1 MQKNVRSLSAGKLLI
16 AKVVF
21 RSRSFGS
28 DIDARTISLDAWFK
42 LQISFCFS
50 PILLCFRADMNV
62 YNIVIENIPIQLPL
76 TDRSNYRKIRV
87 GKWVN

>member
-1 MQKNVRSLSAGKLLI
+1 MQKLSAVVGKLL

-28 DIDARTISLDAWFK
+28 DIDSRTISLDAWFK
-42 LQISFCFS
+42 LIQISFCFS
-50 PILLCFRADMNV
+50 PIFLCFRADMNV